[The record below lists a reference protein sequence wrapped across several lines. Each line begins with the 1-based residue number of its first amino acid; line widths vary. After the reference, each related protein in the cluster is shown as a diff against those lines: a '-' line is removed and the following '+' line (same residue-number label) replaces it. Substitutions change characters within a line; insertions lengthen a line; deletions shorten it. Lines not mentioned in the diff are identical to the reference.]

1 MAHIHPLALVDPAAE
16 IGREVTIGPFC
27 IVEKGAVIG
36 DGCQLASRVVV
47 KGRTT
52 LGKNNEI
59 GEGTVLGGKA
69 QHVVESQPGGT
80 LVIGDHNRIRENATI
95 HRGHADDARTVVGDH
110 NYIMVNAHIGHDC
123 RIGHHTIIVNNAMV
137 GGHVHIHDRAYL
149 SGGVAVHQFCRVGQF
164 AMVGGLARVV
174 QDVPPYV
181 MVSGGG
187 ETEVVGLNRVG
198 LKRNG
203 FTPQDLLE
211 LKAAYRVIYRQGLR
225 WCEVLAIL
233 ERDFSMGPAAAF
245 IEFLR
250 SGKRGFIR
258 ERRIGR
264 KATLKIAAVDGE
276 EDADETA
283 PGKRR
288 IEAA

>member
-16 IGREVTIGPFC
+16 IGRDVTIGPFC
-27 IVEKGAVIG
+27 IVEAGAVIG
-36 DGCQLASRVVV
+36 DGCSLAPRVTV
-47 KGRTT
+47 KSRTT
-52 LGKNNEI
+52 LGLNNEV

-69 QHVVESQPGGT
+69 QHVVESQPGGS

-95 HRGHADDARTVVGDH
+95 HRGHANDAATVVGNH
-110 NYIMVNAHIGHDC
+110 NYLMVSAHVGHDC
-123 RIGHHTIIVNNAMV
+123 RIGNHTIIVNNAMI
-137 GGHVHIHDRAYL
+137 GGHVHIHDRAYV
-149 SGGVAVHQFCRVGQF
+149 SGGVAIHQFCRVGQY

-187 ETEVVGLNRVG
+187 ETEVVGLNRIG

-203 FTPQDLLE
+203 YSAADLLQ

-225 WCEVLAIL
+225 WCEVLEVL
-233 ERDFSMGPAAAF
+233 ERDFSTGPAALF
-245 IEFLR
+245 LEFLQT
-250 SGKRGFIR
+250 GKRGFIP
-258 ERRIGR
+258 ERRISR
-264 KATLKIAAVDGE
+264 KATLKIAPVDSD
-276 EDADETA
+276 EDAAEK
-283 PGKRR
+283 PGSNRR